1 MMKEKIPIIYL
12 EMHDRLF
19 KKFGKEE
26 FETKELIG
34 IFGRIYHIRKNLRY
48 AVLKDMIGFDL
59 INKITKMR
67 LSLIELKMD
76 VNNTSKVYQQVGLY

>member
-1 MMKEKIPIIYL
+1 MKEKIPIIYL

-19 KKFGKEE
+19 NKFGKEE

-34 IFGRIYHIRKNLRY
+34 IFGRVYHIRKNLRY
-48 AVLKDMIGFDL
+48 AVLKDMIGFNL

-76 VNNTSKVYQQVGLY
+76 VNNTSKVYKQVGLY

>member
-1 MMKEKIPIIYL
+1 MKEKIPIIYL

-19 KKFGKEE
+19 KKFGMEE

-34 IFGRIYHIRKNLRY
+34 IFGRVYHIRKNLRY
-48 AVLKDMIGFDL
+48 AVLKDMIGLDL

>member
-1 MMKEKIPIIYL
+1 MKEKIPVIYL

-19 KKFGKEE
+19 KKFGLEE

-48 AVLKDMIGFDL
+48 AVLQDMITLNL
-59 INKITKMR
+59 ISKITKMR
-67 LSLIELKMD
+67 LSLVGLKMD